1 MGVDLL
7 ILDHNA
13 TFCKHIQ
20 LAAEAQGLGVATFGD
35 GVEALRYVRGR
46 TGEELPRAYFVHA
59 FLPGGDD
66 EKRAPVE
73 IYNHV
78 KRHGPV
84 DSFYFW
90 ADLVDPAA
98 HRLAESTG
106 ASLLDKRNV
115 ETILGIV
122 EELAKRRRE

>member
-7 ILDHNA
+7 ILDHNL
-13 TFCKHIQ
+13 TFRRHIQ
-20 LAAEAQGLGVATFGD
+20 MAAEAQGLGVATFGD
-35 GVEALRYVRGR
+35 GAEALRYVKAR

-59 FLPGGDD
+59 FLPGG
-66 EKRAPVE
+66 EEERRTPVE
-73 IYNHV
+73 LYNHV
-78 KRHGPV
+78 KQHGRV

-90 ADLVDPAA
+90 ADHVDIAA

-106 ASLLDKRNV
+106 ASLLDKSNV

-122 EELAKRRRE
+122 EGLAEGRGE